1 VIEVSLS
8 DGVLS
13 VHDHGPGFADH
24 DLERVFDR
32 FYRSADARRLPGSG
46 LGLAIVKQAA
56 EARGGFATAANAPD
70 GGAVLRISFG
80 PPVQAG
86 PSAAGARAPAI
97 SRA

>member
-1 VIEVSLS
+1 MILNSPERVSRAVPNVIDNARTWSAE
-8 DGVLS
+8 DGVI
-13 VHDHGPGFADH
+13 
-24 DLERVFDR
+24 
-32 FYRSADARRLPGSG
+32 ARRLLGSG

-80 PPVQAG
+80 PPQRAG
-86 PSAAGARAPAI
+86 RSGTDMREPAF